1 MVISSQVWVMRA
13 IVYLALNKQ
22 MKQLEFVL
30 THFSDSREYLKDG
43 YYCVQDF
50 GDDVYELEFSTAG
63 YCGTF
68 DSHPAIKFRIIP
80 ETQTITFLLYR
91 DMVAR
96 PIQFF
101 KPESESDDAFVQ
113 ERFNQLVAKFYQAK
127 QST

>member
-1 MVISSQVWVMRA
+1 MRA

-43 YYCVQDF
+43 YYRVQDF

-80 ETQTITFLLYR
+80 ETKPLLSYFIEIWLR
-91 DMVAR
+91 DLSSFSSQNQKVMM
-96 PIQFF
+96 PLF
-101 KPESESDDAFVQ
+101 KSVLI
-113 ERFNQLVAKFYQAK
+113 N
-127 QST
+127 

>member
-1 MVISSQVWVMRA
+1 MRA

-43 YYCVQDF
+43 YYRVQDF

-68 DSHPAIKFRIIP
+68 DSHPAIKFRMDA
-80 ETQTITFLLYR
+80 ESKAVTFLLYR
-91 DMVAR
+91 DMVVS
-96 PIQFF
+96 PIKFF
-101 KPESESDDAFVQ
+101 KPETEAEITTVQ
-113 ERFNQLVAKFYQAK
+113 KEFEQLVAKFYQAK
-127 QST
+127 QAI